1 MASRKAKVIK
11 NQADINYIANISEDD
26 ITTSF
31 IMETFGKFDGKVRF
45 YPYDEITIPAGCYG
59 KEGKK
64 NTKPFTTTVGI
75 YIFNKY
81 FIEKDLI
88 DYVDGG
94 YINKT
99 IGGKV
104 FNSIVD
110 TITDGIMEDYIST
123 DILHRFLLKTQKFM
137 PYVSILSPTYTE
149 KLLTCT
155 KAVNKKKAELM
166 KKYEKELEAGDVVIA
181 SKLENELVEFAKEF
195 MGDDPSMD
203 IYLSGARESIDNNFK
218 EMFVIRGPIKNPDP
232 NADKKFNVATSCYID
247 GIKPEE
253 YALFANSL
261 AAGPFSRA
269 KKTEIG
275 GYLEKL
281 FLYAYQHITL
291 DPPGSDCGTS
301 RYITVHLT
309 EKNIRIWMYS
319 YIIEGSNLV
328 ELTSKNKNKY
338 IGKTVKMR
346 YSSMC
351 ESKTGICNKCA
362 GNMEYRRRE
371 RNIGVA
377 ATNLPS
383 KMKNISMKAFHDGQ
397 QKITTMDI
405 NKAFGLK

>member
-1 MASRKAKVIK
+1 MASRKVRVVK
-11 NQADINYIANISEDD
+11 NQADIDYIANISEED
-26 ITTSF
+26 ITTTF

-81 FIEKDLI
+81 FIEKDLF

-99 IGGKV
+99 IGKGV
-104 FNSIVD
+104 FNSISD

-123 DILHRFLLKTQKFM
+123 DVLHRFLLKTQKFM

-155 KAVNKKKAELM
+155 KAVNKKKAELL
-166 KKYEKELEAGDVVIA
+166 KKYEKEIEAGDVVVA
-181 SKLENELVEFAKEF
+181 TKLEKELVQFAKDY

-203 IYLSGARESIDNNFK
+203 IFLSGAREGEGNFK

-232 NADKKFNVATSCYID
+232 NAEKKFNVATSCYID

-253 YALFANSL
+253 YSLFANSL

-291 DPPGSDCGTS
+291 DPPGSDCGTD
-301 RYITVHLT
+301 RYITVTLT

-319 YIIEGSNLV
+319 YIIEGSRLV
-328 ELTSKNKNKY
+328 ELTSKNKDKY

-351 ESKTGICNKCA
+351 ESKTGICNMCA
-362 GNMEYRRRE
+362 GNMEYRRGE

-377 ATNLPS
+377 STNLPS
-383 KMKNISMKAFHDGQ
+383 TMKNISMKAFHDGQ
-397 QKITTMDI
+397 QKITTMNI
-405 NKAFGLK
+405 NKAFGLE

>member
-1 MASRKAKVIK
+1 MASRKAKVITK
-11 NQADINYIANISEDD
+11 QADIDYIANITEDD
-26 ITTSF
+26 ITTTF

-64 NTKPFTTTVGI
+64 NIKPFTTTVGI

-81 FIEKDLI
+81 FIEKDLF
-88 DYVDGG
+88 DFVDGG
-94 YINKT
+94 YVNET
-99 IGGKV
+99 IGKGV
-104 FNSIVD
+104 FNSISD
-110 TITDGIMEDYIST
+110 IITDGIMEDYIST
-123 DILHRFLLKTQKFM
+123 DVLHRFLLKTQKFM

-181 SKLENELVEFAKEF
+181 TKLEKELVQFAKEY

-203 IYLSGARESIDNNFK
+203 IFLSGAREGEGNFK

-232 NADKKFNVATSCYID
+232 NAEKKFNIATSCYID

-253 YALFANSL
+253 YSLFANSL

-291 DPPGSDCGTS
+291 DPPGSDCGTD
-301 RYITVHLT
+301 RYITVTLT
-309 EKNIRIWMYS
+309 KKNIRIWMYS
-319 YIIEGSNLV
+319 YIIEGSKLV
-328 ELTSKNKNKY
+328 ELTSKNKDKY

-351 ESKTGICNKCA
+351 ESKTGICNMCA
-362 GNMEYRRRE
+362 GNMEYRRGE

-377 ATNLPS
+377 STNLPS
-383 KMKNISMKAFHDGQ
+383 TMKNISMKAFHDGQ